1 MVSAQHRSRSRAVK
15 QVASF
20 VLSRPSP
27 CDVPQRVRF
36 SCRTPWALLGEMRV
50 LARRGGWVRTTACL
64 TTLRERMSPSGLE
77 EHLVN
82 GEALGVV
89 LVGLFL
95 FADVGVA
102 QAEAQSNGMTEEEAA
117 RLGEEFGIVVGAVDE
132 DIQKELK
139 LQHPQGV
146 AVFEVIGNS
155 RADYAGI
162 KVRSVIK
169 EIDKQEIRNM
179 ADFGRAI
186 RKAMKEC
193 NFTVGTYEPA
203 DPGDPVGWG
212 VNFHFVGCK
221 RD

>member
-1 MVSAQHRSRSRAVK
+1 VKRISLEKRADWLRWFAWRIIVYGWTAFLLVSPIS
-15 QVASF
+15 
-20 VLSRPSP
+20 
-27 CDVPQRVRF
+27 
-36 SCRTPWALLGEMRV
+36 
-50 LARRGGWVRTTACL
+50 
-64 TTLRERMSPSGLE
+64 
-77 EHLVN
+77 
-82 GEALGVV
+82 
-89 LVGLFL
+89 
-95 FADVGVA
+95 ADVAMA
-102 QAEAQSNGMTEEEAA
+102 QAANLHDAMTEEEASK
-117 RLGEEFGIVVGAVDE
+117 LGEEFGIIVGAVDE

-139 LQHPQGV
+139 LQKPQGV

-169 EIDKQEIRNM
+169 EIDKQEIRTM
-179 ADFGRAI
+179 ADFGRAVK
-186 RKAMKEC
+186 KAMKEC

>member
-1 MVSAQHRSRSRAVK
+1 
-15 QVASF
+15 
-20 VLSRPSP
+20 
-27 CDVPQRVRF
+27 
-36 SCRTPWALLGEMRV
+36 
-50 LARRGGWVRTTACL
+50 
-64 TTLRERMSPSGLE
+64 
-77 EHLVN
+77 
-82 GEALGVV
+82 
-89 LVGLFL
+89 L
-95 FADVGVA
+95 FAWRIIAYGWTAFLLVSPISADVAMA
-102 QAEAQSNGMTEEEAA
+102 QAANQRDTMTEEEASK
-117 RLGEEFGIVVGAVDE
+117 LGEEFGIVVGAVDE

-139 LQHPQGV
+139 LQKPQGV

-169 EIDKQEIRNM
+169 EIDKQEIRTM
-179 ADFGRAI
+179 VDFGRAI
-186 RKAMKEC
+186 KKAMKEC

>member
-1 MVSAQHRSRSRAVK
+1 MVNGGALAV
-15 QVASF
+15 V
-20 VLSRPSP
+20 
-27 CDVPQRVRF
+27 
-36 SCRTPWALLGEMRV
+36 LLGSV
-50 LARRGGWVRTTACL
+50 LFV
-64 TTLRERMSPSGLE
+64 S
-77 EHLVN
+77 V
-82 GEALGVV
+82 GVV
-89 LVGLFL
+89 
-95 FADVGVA
+95 
-102 QAEAQSNGMTEEEAA
+102 QAAAQSDGMTEEEAA

-139 LQHPQGV
+139 LERPQGV

-169 EIDKQEIRNM
+169 EIDKREVRTM
-179 ADFGRAI
+179 ADFGSAI
-186 RKAMKEC
+186 KKAMKEC

>member
-1 MVSAQHRSRSRAVK
+1 MGGR
-15 QVASF
+15 
-20 VLSRPSP
+20 
-27 CDVPQRVRF
+27 RV
-36 SCRTPWALLGEMRV
+36 
-50 LARRGGWVRTTACL
+50 
-64 TTLRERMSPSGLE
+64 
-77 EHLVN
+77 
-82 GEALGVV
+82 LGVV
-89 LVGLFL
+89 LLSVFL
-95 FADVGVA
+95 FAGA
-102 QAEAQSNGMTEEEAA
+102 EATPAEAQSNGMTEEEAA
-117 RLGEEFGIVVGAVDE
+117 KLGEEFGIVVGAVDQ

-139 LQHPQGV
+139 LQQPQGV

-186 RKAMKEC
+186 KKAVNEC

>member
-1 MVSAQHRSRSRAVK
+1 VKRISWEKKADRLRWFAWRTVVYGWTAVLLVGPISADVAMAQAANQRDTLTEE
-15 QVASF
+15 VASK
-20 VLSRPSP
+20 
-27 CDVPQRVRF
+27 
-36 SCRTPWALLGEMRV
+36 
-50 LARRGGWVRTTACL
+50 
-64 TTLRERMSPSGLE
+64 
-77 EHLVN
+77 
-82 GEALGVV
+82 
-89 LVGLFL
+89 
-95 FADVGVA
+95 
-102 QAEAQSNGMTEEEAA
+102 
-117 RLGEEFGIVVGAVDE
+117 LGEEFGIVVGAVDE
-132 DIQKELK
+132 EIQNELK
-139 LQHPQGV
+139 LQKPQGV

-169 EIDKQEIRNM
+169 EIDKQEIRTM

-186 RKAMKEC
+186 KKAMKEC

>member
-1 MVSAQHRSRSRAVK
+1 MITRWRRPALMLLAVLLASDLT
-15 QVASF
+15 VA
-20 VLSRPSP
+20 
-27 CDVPQRVRF
+27 DDAA
-36 SCRTPWALLGEMRV
+36 RTEI
-50 LARRGGWVRTTACL
+50 
-64 TTLRERMSPSGLE
+64 
-77 EHLVN
+77 
-82 GEALGVV
+82 
-89 LVGLFL
+89 
-95 FADVGVA
+95 
-102 QAEAQSNGMTEEEAA
+102 MTEEEAA
-117 RLGEEFGIVVGAVDE
+117 RLGEEFGVVVGAVDE
-132 DIQKELK
+132 EIQRELK
-139 LQHPQGV
+139 LQRPQGV

-179 ADFGRAI
+179 TEFGLALK
-186 RKAMKEC
+186 KAMKSC

>member
-1 MVSAQHRSRSRAVK
+1 MPIKIAWTVI
-15 QVASF
+15 F
-20 VLSRPSP
+20 LEIMLLSGL
-27 CDVPQRVRF
+27 
-36 SCRTPWALLGEMRV
+36 LLGSLET
-50 LARRGGWVRTTACL
+50 ARAL
-64 TTLRERMSPSGLE
+64 TQTS
-77 EHLVN
+77 
-82 GEALGVV
+82 A
-89 LVGLFL
+89 
-95 FADVGVA
+95 
-102 QAEAQSNGMTEEEAA
+102 MTEEEASQ
-117 RLGEEFGIVVGAVDE
+117 LGEEFGIVVGAVDE

-139 LQHPQGV
+139 LQKPQGV

-169 EIDKQEIRNM
+169 EIDKQEIQNL

-186 RKAMKEC
+186 KKAMKEC

>member
-1 MVSAQHRSRSRAVK
+1 MN
-15 QVASF
+15 
-20 VLSRPSP
+20 
-27 CDVPQRVRF
+27 
-36 SCRTPWALLGEMRV
+36 
-50 LARRGGWVRTTACL
+50 GG
-64 TTLRERMSPSGLE
+64 
-77 EHLVN
+77 
-82 GEALGVV
+82 ALGVV
-89 LVGLFL
+89 LSGVFL
-95 FADVGVA
+95 FAAVVFA
-102 QAEAQSNGMTEEEAA
+102 QAQAQSDGMTEEEAV

-139 LQHPQGV
+139 LQRPQGV

-186 RKAMKEC
+186 KKAMKEC

>member
-1 MVSAQHRSRSRAVK
+1 MN
-15 QVASF
+15 
-20 VLSRPSP
+20 
-27 CDVPQRVRF
+27 
-36 SCRTPWALLGEMRV
+36 
-50 LARRGGWVRTTACL
+50 GG
-64 TTLRERMSPSGLE
+64 
-77 EHLVN
+77 
-82 GEALGVV
+82 ALGVV
-89 LVGLFL
+89 LLGAVL
-95 FADVGVA
+95 FADVGGG
-102 QAEAQSNGMTEEEAA
+102 QAETQSERMTEEEAA

-139 LQHPQGV
+139 LQKPQGV

-179 ADFGRAI
+179 VDFGRAI
-186 RKAMKEC
+186 KKTMKEC

-212 VNFHFVGCK
+212 VNFHFVGCR